1 MIHRIK
7 LTPETLKFAEDE
19 GKAIFK
25 NSKKLTS
32 QDTEK
37 GKIANS
43 IFGSYAQQAFIEGV
57 DGRRVTEEEV
67 PGFQYD
73 VVCDNSR
80 FKSYI
85 GWADLELSSIPK
97 TKEAMVE
104 IKNIH
109 PEKRNWASYYDTFL
123 EYTMKCA
130 RKNQYDYFVG
140 YATTVIDPN
149 EFIADVELWVAVN
162 TKALLDEHYCFRKT
176 KFDKKM
182 HYFVKASVENRNWGR
197 VFI

>member
-25 NSKKLTS
+25 KSKKLTS

-43 IFGSYAQQAFIEGV
+43 IFGSYAQQAFIEGTA
-57 DGRRVTEEEV
+57 GRRVTEEEV

-73 VVCDNSR
+73 VACDNSR
-80 FKSYI
+80 FESYI
-85 GWADLELSSIPK
+85 GWADPELLSIPR
-97 TKEAMVE
+97 TKGAKVE

-109 PEKRNWASYYDTFL
+109 PEKRDWASYYDTFL
-123 EYTMKCA
+123 EHTIKCA
-130 RKNQYDYFVG
+130 RRRQYDYFVG

-162 TKALLDEHYCFRKT
+162 TRALLHEDCFRKSH
-176 KFDKKM
+176 FDKGM
-182 HYFVKASVENRNWGR
+182 HYFVKHSVENRNWGK
-197 VFI
+197 VFKI